1 MLLDS
6 GRFGDRLFSKLLR
19 ALGRSRGACREFNC
33 EPHQQERCV
42 MNGKKNMVFG
52 FVYLLAATS
61 LSLYFGDRAS
71 AAANA
76 LLSSAFLQ
84 ANIDAALNLGGGYL
98 ICRLPF
104 VDWLSRTISI
114 LMIAGALLHS
124 GMLYVSGLGLLPV
137 AAVLMPLGIAIM
149 AGVALFMG
157 IGVLSLRAVR

>member
-1 MLLDS
+1 
-6 GRFGDRLFSKLLR
+6 
-19 ALGRSRGACREFNC
+19 
-33 EPHQQERCV
+33 

-137 AAVLMPLGIAIM
+137 AAVTALGIAIM

>member
-1 MLLDS
+1 
-6 GRFGDRLFSKLLR
+6 
-19 ALGRSRGACREFNC
+19 
-33 EPHQQERCV
+33 

-61 LSLYFGDRAS
+61 LSLYFGDKAS

-137 AAVLMPLGIAIM
+137 AAVTALGIAIM

>member
-1 MLLDS
+1 
-6 GRFGDRLFSKLLR
+6 
-19 ALGRSRGACREFNC
+19 
-33 EPHQQERCV
+33 

-52 FVYLLAATS
+52 FVYLLAATV
-61 LSLYFGDRAS
+61 LSLYFGDRVS
-71 AAANA
+71 NGA

-84 ANIDAALNLGGGYL
+84 ANLDAALNLGGGYL
-98 ICRLPF
+98 ISRLPF

-114 LMIAGALLHS
+114 LLIAGALLHS

-137 AAVLMPLGIAIM
+137 AAVLMPLGVVIM